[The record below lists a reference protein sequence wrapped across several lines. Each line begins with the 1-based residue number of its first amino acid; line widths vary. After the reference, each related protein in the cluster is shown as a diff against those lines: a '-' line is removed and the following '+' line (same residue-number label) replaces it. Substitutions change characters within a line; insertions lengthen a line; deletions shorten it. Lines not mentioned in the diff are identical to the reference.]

1 MSKFQ
6 IVKGIT
12 DNLTET
18 PYVEGKVYFVYDD
31 INSTD
36 LSIYADIDGA
46 RRKITP
52 TTFEEEDPKIH
63 ILTLQEDENEELTTG
78 EDESISSYVNNNELV
93 IIYYDGK
100 PYFYDKNSDRGLYF
114 NGINGN
120 NLLRYYSTTE
130 NKMVWHINNN
140 YYATQSNLPT
150 NVSELN
156 NDAGYITEETD
167 PTVPAWAKESTK
179 PTYTAA
185 EVGALPDT
193 TEIPDEKLK
202 TERVSNDGTYYLIF
216 GENNNTTSSIKNIDT
231 NLKYTKSSSS
241 GDKLEIGSRSITAPK
256 KGSITLSNGTT
267 TGTTITPQT
276 ISQSVTITLPKS
288 TGTLALMS
296 DIPTV
301 PENTS
306 DLTNDS
312 GFQTSTEVNSAIAAA
327 IGNINQFN
335 VAIVSTLPTENID
348 AHTIY
353 FMSNGGSDDSIYDE
367 WMYINNNWEKIGT
380 TSIDLSGY
388 MQTSHPANG
397 ITNTDINNW
406 NAKVSDTKT
415 WGNIVLGNS
424 RSDTSDNRY
433 VVQFTST
440 SNTNT
445 TTSFAICR
453 PEPFALGIPKWD
465 NYQYLYASTPSAND
479 NSTKVATTEYVNA
492 AIPDVSGYVS
502 KSGDTMNGDLSF
514 ADSKGIELNYS
525 GYKDKLYLIGY
536 GPSTRTASFE
546 YKTELRNIQA
556 PTNKEYVDNKIPKVY
571 SSTNTNGYLT
581 MATLPIYDGTVE

>member
-12 DNLTET
+12 DNLADT
-18 PYVEGKVYFVYDD
+18 PYVEGKVYFVYNDVA
-31 INSTD
+31 STD

-93 IIYYDGK
+93 IIYYNGMA
-100 PYFYDKNSDRGLYF
+100 YFYDKNSDRGLYF
-114 NGINGN
+114 NGINGT

-130 NKMVWHINNN
+130 NKMIWRVNNDN
-140 YYATQSNLPT
+140 YYLTQYDLPT

-156 NDAGYITEETD
+156 NDAGYIIQETD
-167 PTVPAWAKESTK
+167 PTVPAWAKEVTK

-193 TEIPDEKLK
+193 TEISDEKLK

-216 GENNNTTSSIKNIDT
+216 GENNTTTSSIKNIDT

-288 TGTLALMS
+288 TGTLALIN

-301 PENTS
+301 PENIS
-306 DLTNDS
+306 DLNNDS
-312 GFQTSTEVNSAIAAA
+312 GFQTSTEVNSAIATA

-348 AHTIY
+348 THTIY
-353 FMSNGGSDDSIYDE
+353 FMSNGGSDDNIYDE
-367 WMYINNNWEKIGT
+367 
-380 TSIDLSGY
+380 
-388 MQTSHPANG
+388 
-397 ITNTDINNW
+397 
-406 NAKVSDTKT
+406 
-415 WGNIVLGNS
+415 
-424 RSDTSDNRY
+424 
-433 VVQFTST
+433 
-440 SNTNT
+440 
-445 TTSFAICR
+445 
-453 PEPFALGIPKWD
+453 
-465 NYQYLYASTPSAND
+465 
-479 NSTKVATTEYVNA
+479 
-492 AIPDVSGYVS
+492 
-502 KSGDTMNGDLSF
+502 
-514 ADSKGIELNYS
+514 
-525 GYKDKLYLIGY
+525 
-536 GPSTRTASFE
+536 
-546 YKTELRNIQA
+546 
-556 PTNKEYVDNKIPKVY
+556 
-571 SSTNTNGYLT
+571 
-581 MATLPIYDGTVE
+581 